1 MHAVFAVPD
10 HFAFPGISKLLSFGD
25 VFLWASCWRFIEK
38 GEVTP
43 LVPFP
48 GLLSAVTPVLSP
60 TSTYRLIGLKMTAR
74 IATGNSLHS
83 NIIVLLITVSKSAI

>member
-1 MHAVFAVPD
+1 MHAVFAVLD
-10 HFAFPGISKLLSFGD
+10 HFAFPGISKLLSCDD
-25 VFLWASCWRFIEK
+25 VFLWAFCWRFIEK

-48 GLLSAVTPVLSP
+48 SLLSAVTPVLSP
-60 TSTYRLIGLKMTAR
+60 TSTYRLIGLKMTAH
-74 IATGNSLHS
+74 TGNGLHS

>member
-10 HFAFPGISKLLSFGD
+10 HFAFPGISKLLSFDD
-25 VFLWASCWRFIEK
+25 VFLWAFCWRFIEK

-60 TSTYRLIGLKMTAR
+60 TSTYRLIGLKMTAH
-74 IATGNSLHS
+74 IATGNGHS